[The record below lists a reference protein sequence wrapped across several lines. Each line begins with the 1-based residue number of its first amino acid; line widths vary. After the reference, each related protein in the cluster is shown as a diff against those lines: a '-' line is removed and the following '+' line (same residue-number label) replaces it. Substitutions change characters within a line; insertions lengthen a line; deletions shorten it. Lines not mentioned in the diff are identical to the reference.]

1 MSSIRGERV
10 RLGQADGREIELVVS
25 GNEDYA
31 RYETPAGH
39 AVIYDDAGLF
49 VYARL
54 VNGRFASTGVP
65 ADQPPPAGVGVH
77 EEESPEV
84 RSERSAARRSAR
96 ERR

>member
-10 RLGQADGREIELVVS
+10 ALGQSNGREIELVVS

-31 RYETPAGH
+31 RYETPAGY
-39 AVIYDDAGLF
+39 AVIYDDAGVF

-54 VNGRFASTGVP
+54 VNGRFTSTGVP
-65 ADQPPPAGVGVH
+65 ADQPPPAGLALH

-84 RSERSAARRSAR
+84 RIERSQARRSAR